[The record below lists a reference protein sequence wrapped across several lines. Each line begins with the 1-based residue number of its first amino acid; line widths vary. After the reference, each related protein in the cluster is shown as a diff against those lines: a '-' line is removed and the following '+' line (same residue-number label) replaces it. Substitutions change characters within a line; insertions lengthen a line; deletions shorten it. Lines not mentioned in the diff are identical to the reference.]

1 MRSRLP
7 LLTILCAVTICAGAH
22 AARTVTQEPGPPN
35 VYLGG
40 AVFVPN
46 NLTRTGT
53 STLKV
58 SVATTPAVP
67 STGAN
72 GTSPV
77 RAAVQISENSNL
89 NGISYSVTPSQLRE
103 VELDGAG
110 RSTLA
115 EFQFEINSQNNSS
128 GNISYKAMLVR
139 LENAQAGVQMVA
151 PTAQDAVLTIAAP
164 TPTPTPTP
172 PPDVEDFC
180 DDGRIRLGNK
190 CISPLIIDTQ
200 GDGFGLTSAAEGVNF
215 DLDADGIIKE
225 RAAWTAPASDD
236 AFLFLD
242 RNGNGVVDNGI
253 ELFGNYTPQRAS
265 PAPNGFVALALYDMP
280 LHGGNDDGTMNADDA
295 VFSQLRLWRDVNHNG
310 LSEPDELLPL
320 SESDIKAID
329 LDYKESRRRDRHGN
343 LFRYRAKIEGAR
355 HARPGRWAYDVFL
368 RVGEP

>member
-1 MRSRLP
+1 MRARIL
-7 LLTILCAVTICAGAH
+7 LLTTLCAVTVCASGH
-22 AARTVTQEPGPPN
+22 AALTVPQEPGPPN

-40 AVFVPN
+40 AAFVPN

-53 STLKV
+53 SALKV

-72 GTSPV
+72 GTSPI
-77 RAAVQISENSNL
+77 RAAVQISENNNL
-89 NGISYSVTPSQLRE
+89 NGISYTVSPSQLVE
-103 VELDGAG
+103 VSLDGAG
-110 RSTLA
+110 RSTTA
-115 EFQFEINSQNNSS
+115 EFQFEIDSRNNS
-128 GNISYKAMLVR
+128 GGTISYKATLVR

-151 PTAQDAVLTIAAP
+151 PTTQDTALTVTAP

-190 CISPLIIDTQ
+190 CISPVIIDTE
-200 GDGFGLTSAAEGVNF
+200 GDGFDLTSAALGVNF

-225 RAAWTAPASDD
+225 RVAWTAPASDD

-253 ELFGNYTPQRAS
+253 ELFGNYTPQVGS

-280 LHGGNDDGTMNADDA
+280 LHGGNDDGTMDADDA
-295 VFSQLRLWRDVNHNG
+295 AFSRLRLWRDVNHNG
-310 LSEPDELLPL
+310 VSEPEELLPL
-320 SESDIKAID
+320 SEFDIKAVG
-329 LDYKESRRRDRHGN
+329 LDYSESRRRDRHGN
-343 LFRYRAKIEGAR
+343 MFRYRVKVESGKR
-355 HARPGRWAYDVFL
+355 ARPGRWAYDVFL
-368 RVGEP
+368 RVGQP